1 MNDYYEILGISIDAN
16 SRDIKQAYKKKALKW
31 HPDRNSSIE
40 AKKKMLLVNEA
51 YLILSDEESRNKYD
65 IEYRQYKNFK
75 DLSSKSNEEYVY
87 SDDVLAKWMNNAK
100 IQASYL
106 AKKSLDDL
114 IGISGVAGHAFWNH
128 TKKAIII
135 YSIIMFLIVLF
146 MYNS

>member
-1 MNDYYEILGISIDAN
+1 MNDYYDVLGIAIDAN

-40 AKKKMLLVNEA
+40 ATEKMLLVNEA
-51 YLILSDEESRNKYD
+51 YLILSDEESRSKYD
-65 IEYRQYKNFK
+65 IEYRRYKNFK
-75 DLSSKSNEEYVY
+75 DLSGKSNEEYVY
-87 SDDVLAKWMNNAK
+87 SDDVLAKWMSNAK

-114 IGISGVAGHAFWNH
+114 IDISGVAGRAFWSH
-128 TKKAIII
+128 TKKAIIT